1 MAGCIALIAM
11 GQANLNKWSV
21 WIANKEISRKR
32 KEQDFMIYIPT
43 DILLAW
49 FCGAAVVIL
58 FFRGAF
64 PDEITPPKEENKNL

>member
-1 MAGCIALIAM
+1 
-11 GQANLNKWSV
+11 
-21 WIANKEISRKR
+21 
-32 KEQDFMIYIPT
+32 MIYIPT

-64 PDEITPPKEENKNL
+64 PDEITPPKEENKKL